1 MDLKV
6 FAVRSG
12 KNFSQRLCYRLVL
25 LCLLLLPAAGFAAQ
39 EGTERKLDE
48 PLREEL
54 TYLLSFVGSEAAG
67 KETFQLDR
75 VSGLIKFAAGAKD
88 PRTLYHAGAY
98 NGAVS
103 AYHELD
109 LHRSLS
115 DILHLTYNP
124 AIPSA
129 VTMPASIRLSHW
141 TAIDPSMQALAE
153 LSDPQAESINPQFI
167 RGIEHIVNTPD
178 QHSEAY
184 FEYDLYRTLI
194 LTKYEGRPVFI
205 SLSRQKGVSDVG
217 KKGVIVGPDDN
228 WDYLYTGQAGI
239 SYAGLGWVKSYM
251 YDSYSVS
258 FCIETDPAAPL
269 VRFGVFKWLRA
280 GWAGINLARPVHI
293 SSGLERFGE
302 GLQEILENPRLA
314 DVNAV
319 SRYFSGIKSL
329 SDEEQRKIIAG
340 YLAEIETKYR
350 REKRLSDGQLDD
362 LFNPA
367 RVLDGLS
374 KDERQA
380 LIALAYMKSLLGS
393 SPNLELTVLRPK
405 PAK

>member
-1 MDLKV
+1 MAGKVLVRPDVGQRIVAVSRGHVGTGGEIQKKSVDMDLKD
-6 FAVRSG
+6 FTVRG
-12 KNFSQRLCYRLVL
+12 KNFSQRVFYRLAL
-25 LCLLLLPAAGFAAQ
+25 ICLLLLPAAGFAAQ

-48 PLREEL
+48 SLREEL
-54 TYLLSFVGSEAAG
+54 TYLLSFVGAEAAG
-67 KETFQLDR
+67 SETFQLQR
-75 VSGLIKFAAGAKD
+75 ISGLITFVAGAKD
-88 PRTLYHAGAY
+88 PRVLCHAGEF

-109 LHRSLS
+109 LHRSLR

-129 VTMPASIRLSHW
+129 VTMPASIRLSRW
-141 TAIDPSMQALAE
+141 TAIDPSVQALAG
-153 LSDPQAESINPQFI
+153 LSDTRTSSTDPQFI

-205 SLSRQKGVSDVG
+205 SLSRQKDISDVG
-217 KKGVIVGPDDN
+217 RKGVIVGPDDN
-228 WDYLYTGQAGI
+228 WDYLYTGQPGI

-293 SSGLERFGE
+293 YSGLERFG
-302 GLQEILENPRLA
+302 
-314 DVNAV
+314 
-319 SRYFSGIKSL
+319 
-329 SDEEQRKIIAG
+329 
-340 YLAEIETKYR
+340 
-350 REKRLSDGQLDD
+350 
-362 LFNPA
+362 
-367 RVLDGLS
+367 
-374 KDERQA
+374 
-380 LIALAYMKSLLGS
+380 
-393 SPNLELTVLRPK
+393 
-405 PAK
+405 

>member
-1 MDLKV
+1 M
-6 FAVRSG
+6 A
-12 KNFSQRLCYRLVL
+12 L
-25 LCLLLLPAAGFAAQ
+25 LCLLLLPAAGLAAP
-39 EGTERKLDE
+39 EAIERQIDE
-48 PLREEL
+48 SLREEL
-54 TYLLSFVGSEAAG
+54 SYLLSFVGAEAAG
-67 KETFQLDR
+67 KETFRLDR
-75 VSGLIKFAAGAKD
+75 IAGLIEFVAGPKD
-88 PRTLYHAGAY
+88 PRTLYHAGAF

-124 AIPSA
+124 AIPTA

-153 LSDPQAESINPQFI
+153 LSTARPSSTEPQFI

-194 LTKYEGRPVFI
+194 LTKYAGRPVFI

-228 WDYLYTGQAGI
+228 WDYLYTGRPGI

-258 FCIETDPAAPL
+258 FCIETDPAAPI

-293 SSGLERFGE
+293 YSGLERFGE
-302 GLQEILENPRLA
+302 GLQKILENPRLA

-319 SRYFSGIKSL
+319 SRYFAGIKNL
-329 SDEEQRKIIAG
+329 SDEEQRIIVAG
-340 YLAEIETKYR
+340 YLAEIEVKSR
-350 REKRLSDGQLDD
+350 REKRLSNDQLDE
-362 LFNPA
+362 LFNPV
-367 RVLDGLS
+367 RVQDGLK

-380 LIALAYMKSLLGS
+380 LIALVYLKSLLGS
-393 SPNLELTVLRPK
+393 APNLDLTYLNPK